1 MDLSLIHWY
10 LQAFIIFLKVENICQ
25 TLFHT
30 NLPYLKNIIVSF
42 QSPPTNQWSGFYMIG
57 TSIMKEL
64 RNHKVIRKNSG
75 TRFPIY
81 SHKERGNQFFSTV
94 WGQLFSTYAN
104 FSKELTF
111 LTPQISP
118 IAYISNIISANAVLG
133 NIMPIKKVIKV

>member
-1 MDLSLIHWY
+1 MKVSTCFAKNLELNDTGNLFFKNCLIKYGSFIDSLVPIGFYHISESRKHRSNS
-10 LQAFIIFLKVENICQ
+10 FTPIC
-25 TLFHT
+25 HT
-30 NLPYLKNIIVSF
+30 SKILLSF

-111 LTPQISP
+111 LTP
-118 IAYISNIISANAVLG
+118 
-133 NIMPIKKVIKV
+133 